1 MKGRMCWLRKSLIS
15 NLRVPRWLKSVSLEQ
30 NRRCFLA
37 TSAAFQQQHSLF
49 SETINTALMHTAA
62 TNHCTCPPPKKTL
75 THSKSCTL
83 NSLTELLLRV
93 AFKKSFLIPMTIKL
107 ELFLELRPPS
117 YFLCSV
123 RALWGIKTASENKI
137 RIMDQLANGAVPRT
151 ETHHSRSVL
160 SNTNRAPDLTADLHL
175 PQHSRLLLAYICTN
189 LCCDSLDA
197 QRMKIPGLKQVWW
210 LYLALVFEC
219 QDEM

>member
-1 MKGRMCWLRKSLIS
+1 
-15 NLRVPRWLKSVSLEQ
+15 
-30 NRRCFLA
+30 
-37 TSAAFQQQHSLF
+37 
-49 SETINTALMHTAA
+49 
-62 TNHCTCPPPKKTL
+62 
-75 THSKSCTL
+75 
-83 NSLTELLLRV
+83 
-93 AFKKSFLIPMTIKL
+93 
-107 ELFLELRPPS
+107 
-117 YFLCSV
+117 
-123 RALWGIKTASENKI
+123 
-137 RIMDQLANGAVPRT
+137 MDQLANGAVPRT

-197 QRMKIPGLKQVWW
+197 QRMKIPGPKQVWW